1 MTEETTT
8 RITDLLNAGYS
19 IKEVSEEV
27 KEDPQKVYVV
37 ARKLNLPYNAPIK
50 SGGPKEK
57 RILRL
62 TNSGFSLK
70 DIGLIFKISP
80 KIVERIIKENE

>member
-1 MTEETTT
+1 MSEETTKK
-8 RITDLLNAGYS
+8 IKDLLNAGYS
-19 IKEVSEEV
+19 IKDVAEEV
-27 KEDPQKVYVV
+27 EEDIPKVYST
-37 ARKLNLPYNAPIK
+37 ARKYNLPYNAPIK

-62 TNSGFSLK
+62 AFSGFSLR